1 MEVAVVEMRN
11 HFVVVYQEEHKL
23 AGLASKRD

>member
-1 MEVAVVEMRN
+1 MVAMAEMESPS
-11 HFVVVYQEEHKL
+11 VVVYQGEHKL